1 MATISLWRAR
11 SLLAL
16 PLLHAA
22 LLGGEASAM
31 RVPRSDT
38 RISAS
43 DTTAETVAAPHV
55 VFLLAD
61 VRKSLSHWSTA
72 VVRRASL
79 SLTAAGQD
87 FGFAD
92 IGYRNSTDARTP
104 HLDAL
109 AGAGVKLDHM
119 YTQLVCSP
127 SRGAIM
133 TGKFP
138 YRLGLSHG
146 FIAAGAPYGLPLTET
161 TIAQEMTTH
170 GWSCHMVGKCTCP
183 LFSILRMCALLLHH

>member
-1 MATISLWRAR
+1 MTIGAVFAASGVPLLVPWSMQ

-16 PLLHAA
+16 AA
-22 LLGGEASAM
+22 TASTAPFAAVHSGPRHHTPS
-31 RVPRSDT
+31 RVDRLQP
-38 RISAS
+38 
-43 DTTAETVAAPHV
+43 AAPHV

-61 VRKSLSHWSTA
+61 VRPGVAASVPLTRVLNTWF
-72 VVRRASL
+72 VVCVH
-79 SLTAAGQD
+79 TQD

-92 IGYRNSTDARTP
+92 IGYRPGTDVRTP

-109 AGAGVKLDHM
+109 ASAGVKLDAM

-146 FIAAGAPYGLPLTET
+146 FIAAGAPYGMPLSET
-161 TIAQEMTTH
+161 TIAQEMAAH
-170 GWSCHMVGKCTCP
+170 GWSCHMVGKCE
-183 LFSILRMCALLLHH
+183 